1 MTTAALAPELVADV
15 RTNLLASGST
25 PTSASVRESLSVLGR
40 VLGEESLQALV
51 EALRSDLVGLGP
63 LTALASDPDVT
74 DILVNGPAEVWID
87 RGHGLERTDVTFSDA
102 HGVRRLAVR
111 LAAAAGRRLDQAVP
125 FVDARLPDG
134 LRLHALLPPLSDR
147 PLLSLRTPARRGF
160 GLSDLIAAQSIS
172 TDGAKWLRA
181 IVAARLSFL
190 VTGGTGCGK
199 TTVLGALLGLVPP
212 TQRMIVVEDTAEL
225 APDHPHVLRLQ
236 ARNANVEG
244 VGQVSV
250 RDLVRQALRMRPDR
264 LVVGE
269 VRGAEVVDLLAA
281 LNTGHEG
288 GCGTVHANSPQALP
302 ARLEALGTAAGL
314 PRDAVHSQ
322 MVAGVNVVVHVSRV
336 MGRRRV
342 SEVGVLQRGVDGWAQ
357 VTTAL
362 YLDGER
368 MVAGPAID
376 ALHAAVAAAS

>member
-1 MTTAALAPELVADV
+1 MTTVALSPELVADV
-15 RTNLLASGST
+15 RTNLLASGSP
-25 PTSASVRESLSVLGR
+25 PTSGSVRESLSALGR

-87 RGHGLERTDVTFSDA
+87 RGRGLERTNVTFSDA
-102 HGVRRLAVR
+102 QGVRRLAVR
-111 LAAAAGRRLDQAVP
+111 LAAAAGRRLDQAAP

-134 LRLHALLPPLSDR
+134 IRLHALLPPLCDR

-160 GLSDLIAAQSIS
+160 GLSDLVEARSIS
-172 TDGAKWLRA
+172 ADGAQWLRA
-181 IVAARLSFL
+181 IVGARLSFL

-212 TQRMIVVEDTAEL
+212 THRMIVVEDTAEL

-244 VGQVSV
+244 VGLVTV

-322 MVAGVNVVVHVSRV
+322 VVAGVNVVIHVSRV
-336 MGRRRV
+336 AGCRRV
-342 SEVGVLQRGVDGWAQ
+342 SEVGVLQRGLQGWAQ

-362 YLDGER
+362 QLDGDR
-368 MVAGPAID
+368 MVAGPAIE
-376 ALHAAVAAAS
+376 ALRAAVAAAA

>member
-1 MTTAALAPELVADV
+1 MTAAPLSPELIADV
-15 RTNLLASGST
+15 RTTLLASGSA
-25 PTSASVRESLSVLGR
+25 PTSETVRESLRSLGR
-40 VLGEESLQALV
+40 VLGEESLHTLV

-63 LTALASDPDVT
+63 LTALAADPDVT

-87 RGHGLERTDVTFSDA
+87 RGRGLERTDVTFADA
-102 HGVRRLAVR
+102 QGVRRLAVR

-134 LRLHALLPPLSDR
+134 IRLHALLPPLCDR

-160 GLSDLIAAQSIS
+160 GLADLVDAGSIS
-172 TDGAKWLRA
+172 ADGAQWLRA

-212 TQRMIVVEDTAEL
+212 THRMLVVEDTAEL

-244 VGQVSV
+244 VGLVTV

-322 MVAGVNVVVHVSRV
+322 VVAGVNVVIHVTRAA
-336 MGRRRV
+336 GRRRV
-342 SEVGVLQRGVDGWAQ
+342 AAVGMVQRGSDGWAR
-357 VTTAL
+357 VTTAVQ
-362 YLDGER
+362 LDGDR
-368 MVAGPAID
+368 MVAGPALD
-376 ALHAAVAAAS
+376 ALQAAVAAAT